1 MRDGYREGLRFIVLV
16 GLYLAG
22 IAFAAHVISGGMAIS
37 LFWPSSGLALAL
49 VVRYGLRWVVV
60 VPVAILLARF
70 LLAPVPP
77 VFLVFSLLG
86 NTLGVLAGGWL
97 VRSATRPPALD
108 VQYGFRMLTGGVLMA
123 LVSAAIGAPGLLLAG
138 MIPHGGLVDA
148 MLRWAMGDVLG
159 VVSVAPAVLLV
170 PEVWRDHSR
179 PSRSIADPIE
189 YAPENETL
197 IWNIALIGSY
207 MLMAWGAAE
216 GGAYALGLSSLP
228 LAMMVWSALRFS
240 PLRTAVAV
248 LLTVALIGTLAGLG
262 LSGFKPPDRTLDA
275 MILLGY
281 LCVLAILPIILALAV
296 HERRLATQT
305 LLRRAS
311 IDHLTGLPNRSAFE
325 LNVQQALHDPSM
337 PQLALAYLDLD
348 NLKLINDT
356 ASHTAGDALIAGI
369 AGLLQAQLVPG
380 DLLAHLGADEF
391 VLLFR
396 NCTSI
401 VARERADAL
410 VRAVEAHHCNWSG
423 QLFTATASVGV
434 VPFQSG
440 EADFSE
446 LLSQA
451 DAACYTAK
459 ELGGNRVCVASARGG
474 DVLDRTTAMRWAVRI
489 REALEQHHFSL
500 YAQAIQPL
508 RSAEVGGRH
517 FEILLRLQNPRG
529 GAPLTPDQFMPA
541 AERFRLGVRIDRE
554 VVGMIM
560 DWLEAHPN
568 ETEEVATCAI
578 NLSAG
583 ALIDEGF
590 ITFVAERLR
599 RGRVA
604 PRRLCF
610 EITETSAVRDLARA
624 QRFIDQ
630 MRALGCRFA
639 LDDFGTGFCSFSYLR
654 ALDVDYFKIDGSFV
668 REMETSPLAAEVV
681 RSITQIA
688 HVLKK
693 RTIAEHTETEHLR
706 DVLVALG
713 VDYAQG
719 YAIDMPQPLERY
731 FEQPLHSLPSAM
743 LPLPPE
749 PPTLLQVAP
758 AAGG

>member
-1 MRDGYREGLRFIVLV
+1 MLV
-16 GLYLAG
+16 GLYLVG
-22 IAFAAHVISGGMAIS
+22 IAFAARVISAGMPIS
-37 LFWPSSGLALAL
+37 LFWPSSGLALAI
-49 VVRYGLRWVVV
+49 VVRYGLRWVLV
-60 VPVAILLARF
+60 VPVAILLAQF
-70 LLAPVPP
+70 LVAPVPLA
-77 VFLVFSLLG
+77 FLPFSLLG
-86 NTLGVLAGGWL
+86 NTLGALAGGWL
-97 VRSATRPPALD
+97 ARRTAHRPAMD
-108 VQYGFRMLTGGVLMA
+108 IQYGFRLLQAGILMA
-123 LVSAAIGAPGLLLAG
+123 LVSAVIGAPGLLLS
-138 MIPHGGLVDA
+138 GLIAQGDLPDA
-148 MLRWAMGDVLG
+148 VLRWFMGDLLG
-159 VVSVAPAVLLV
+159 VVSFAPALLLA
-170 PEVWRDHSR
+170 PDYLRSHPLE
-179 PSRSIADPIE
+179 PSHPSLQTTERID

-197 IWNIALIGSY
+197 VWNIALIGSY
-207 MLMAWGAAE
+207 LLLAWGATE
-216 GGAYALGLSSLP
+216 GGSYALGLSSLP
-228 LAMMVWSALRFS
+228 LAVMVWSALRFS
-240 PLRTAVAV
+240 PLRTAMAV

-262 LSGFKPPDRTLDA
+262 VAGFKLPARTLDA

-281 LCVLAILPIILALAV
+281 LCLLAILPIILALAV
-296 HERRLATQT
+296 HERRLATMA

-311 IDHLTGLPNRSAFE
+311 IDHLTGLPNRSVFE
-325 LNVQQALHDPSM
+325 LRVQEALRDPSL

-369 AGLLQAQLVPG
+369 ARLLMTELTPG

-401 VARERADAL
+401 VARERADTL
-410 VRAVEAHHCNWSG
+410 VRAVEAHRCHWSG
-423 QLFTATASVGV
+423 QLLTATASVGV

-440 EADFSE
+440 EAEFSE

-474 DVLDRTTAMRWAVRI
+474 DALDRTAAMRWAIRI
-489 REALEQHHFSL
+489 GEALEQHHFSL

-508 RSAEVGGRH
+508 RASEVGGRH

-554 VVGMIM
+554 VVGMTM
-560 DWLEAHPN
+560 DWLEAHPQQ
-568 ETEEVATCAI
+568 TEEVATCSI

-583 ALIDEGF
+583 ALVDEGF
-590 ITFVAERLR
+590 IGFVAERLR

-610 EITETSAVRDLARA
+610 EITETSAVRDPARA

-668 REMETSPLAAEVV
+668 REMESSPLAAEVV

-688 HVLKK
+688 HVLHK
-693 RTIAEHTETEHLR
+693 RTIAEHTETEQLR
-706 DVLVALG
+706 DALAALG

-719 YAIDMPQPLERY
+719 YAIDKPQPIERY
-731 FEQPLHSLPSAM
+731 FEQPLQTLPSAM
-743 LPLPPE
+743 LPLPHPLAI
-749 PPTLLQVAP
+749 PQVAP
-758 AAGG
+758 GAGV